1 MNQRTLQR
9 VYTRKLR
16 NSKPT
21 LENIFEDN
29 FSHKDFPIFEYDEG
43 NKTIKVSYREA
54 KDRIRYLAYQI
65 ETTFNV
71 KGKFIGLNIDN
82 SPNWVIA
89 FWGILMSGNKP
100 YLINLRH
107 PKELTKSI
115 LNTLNVEYLVSDEN
129 LDDFGLKS
137 IHISVGF
144 EKIDENHT
152 FNFANEIAISTSGT
166 AMKEKICIYTGEEIL
181 AQLSNTEY
189 VLNKTKE
196 VKRMYKKTIKLL
208 AFLPFYHI
216 FGLITVYFW
225 FTYFGYTLVFL
236 NDYSPNTIL
245 HTIRKHEVTHVFAVP
260 LLWHTIEDEIRKQ
273 VHQKG
278 EELENKFNN
287 GIKKINKIQNF
298 NYSLGIM
305 IARHSLKEVRNSL
318 FGDSVKFCITGG
330 SYVRESTLEL
340 MSGIGYP
347 LYNGYGTSEI
357 GITSVELSKKPR
369 DRMLNSV
376 GMPLPSVTYKIENG
390 TLHVKGKSTCHSI
403 IILGEEEKPG
413 EWFDTLDVAHVD
425 KTGRYYIDGR
435 KSDLIISENGEN
447 VNPDDIEKNFNFS
460 NFPVLYFSVI
470 GLNEKQ
476 DDISLVIEPSKKL
489 LKEEIE
495 AIKRYV
501 FSVND
506 SLPLTHRIKNFY
518 ISYDDIQNKN
528 AIKVSRT
535 YLKNGI
541 AKGSIKLLPLEDADK
556 QDEYESSD
564 LTEVLIAI
572 FAEAIGLDKSQIK
585 PESHFLYDL
594 NGSSLDYFA
603 LLSLVNERF
612 GTNISFNPDDPLVCV
627 KDFEKYIKE
636 HQK

>member
-1 MNQRTLQR
+1 M
-9 VYTRKLR
+9 
-16 NSKPT
+16 
-21 LENIFEDN
+21 I
-29 FSHKDFPIFEYDEG
+29 
-43 NKTIKVSYREA
+43 
-54 KDRIRYLAYQI
+54 IRQ
-65 ETTFNV
+65 TQF
-71 KGKFIGLNIDN
+71 FI
-82 SPNWVIA
+82 
-89 FWGILMSGNKP
+89 
-100 YLINLRH
+100 R
-107 PKELTKSI
+107 
-115 LNTLNVEYLVSDEN
+115 
-129 LDDFGLKS
+129 
-137 IHISVGF
+137 
-144 EKIDENHT
+144 
-152 FNFANEIAISTSGT
+152 
-166 AMKEKICIYTGEEIL
+166 
-181 AQLSNTEY
+181 
-189 VLNKTKE
+189 
-196 VKRMYKKTIKLL
+196 
-208 AFLPFYHI
+208 
-216 FGLITVYFW
+216 
-225 FTYFGYTLVFL
+225 
-236 NDYSPNTIL
+236 
-245 HTIRKHEVTHVFAVP
+245 
-260 LLWHTIEDEIRKQ
+260 
-273 VHQKG
+273 
-278 EELENKFNN
+278 LENKFNN

-298 NYSLGIM
+298 NYSLGMM

-376 GMPLPSVTYKIENG
+376 GMPLPSVTYKIEDG

-425 KTGRYYIDGR
+425 KSGRYYIDGR

-495 AIKRYV
+495 AIKHYI

-506 SLPLTHRIKNFY
+506 SLPFTHRIKNFY

-541 AKGSIKLLPLEDADK
+541 AKGNIKLLPLEEADK

-612 GTNISFNPDDPLVCV
+612 NMNISFNPDDPLVCV